1 MKHILL
7 FENFNELSS
16 LKIIP
21 DYINI
26 EGEKYSTKN
35 SEGEYIS
42 KDIDSIINFYN
53 WFGNSKV
60 IDSEGRP
67 LVVYHQTNNDFNEF
81 KIIKNTNWGQGFY
94 FYKRL
99 SEYYHGNVKKCY
111 LSIIEPFRINKVG
124 EFIEKVLGKQKY
136 DISLD
141 DDLIEQVHKREI
153 KATEKLK
160 KHGYDSVDVIIKD
173 FYVVF
178 DSNNIKSVDNDGS
191 YDRNDNNI
199 YS

>member
-1 MKHILL
+1 MKYILL
-7 FENFNELSS
+7 FENFNELSY

-42 KDIDSIINFYN
+42 KDIDSIVNFYN
-53 WFGNSKV
+53 WFGNSIA
-60 IDSEGRP
+60 IDSEGKP
-67 LVVYHQTNNDFNEF
+67 LVVYHQTNNNFNEF
-81 KIIKNTNWGQGFY
+81 KIIKNTNWGQGYY
-94 FYKRL
+94 FYKRFD
-99 SEYYHGNVKKCY
+99 EDFDKVKKCY
-111 LSIIEPFRINKVG
+111 LSINSPFKINKVG
-124 EFIEKVLGKQKY
+124 GFVEKVLGKQKY
-136 DISLD
+136 DVSLE
-141 DDLIEQVHKREI
+141 DDLIEQVYKKEI

-160 KHGYDSVDVIIKD
+160 NKGYDSVDVIIRN

-191 YDRNDNNI
+191 YDINDNNI

>member
-124 EFIEKVLGKQKY
+124 EFIEQYSKSLFLRPRCADGSLNMNFKVNNPFKK
-136 DISLD
+136 D
-141 DDLIEQVHKREI
+141 D
-153 KATEKLK
+153 KL
-160 KHGYDSVDVIIKD
+160 VTD
-173 FYVVF
+173 FYNV
-178 DSNNIKSVDNDGS
+178 
-191 YDRNDNNI
+191 
-199 YS
+199 YSP